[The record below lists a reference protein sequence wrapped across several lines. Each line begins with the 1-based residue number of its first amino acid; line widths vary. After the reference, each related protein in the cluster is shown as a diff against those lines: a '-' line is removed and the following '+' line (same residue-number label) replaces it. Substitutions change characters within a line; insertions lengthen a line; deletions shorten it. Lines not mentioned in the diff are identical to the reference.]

1 MPQVAENLRAWEGSF
16 PGSAYFR
23 VLPTSTPAQRHF
35 TCPLS
40 PEWIES
46 TNTQRKAHVERL
58 LEGIE
63 HRDAEFR
70 FTNARRL
77 LYVLQGKP
85 VSAAGY
91 LCTDLSW
98 S

>member
-23 VLPTSTPAQRHF
+23 VLPAIYPAQCYI
-35 TCPLS
+35 TCLLC

-46 TNTQRKAHVERL
+46 TSAQRKAHIERL

-63 HRDAEFR
+63 HRDSEFR
-70 FTNARRL
+70 FSNARRL
-77 LYVLQGKP
+77 LYVLQGMH
-85 VSAAGY
+85 VSAVRPPF
-91 LCTDLSW
+91 D
-98 S
+98 